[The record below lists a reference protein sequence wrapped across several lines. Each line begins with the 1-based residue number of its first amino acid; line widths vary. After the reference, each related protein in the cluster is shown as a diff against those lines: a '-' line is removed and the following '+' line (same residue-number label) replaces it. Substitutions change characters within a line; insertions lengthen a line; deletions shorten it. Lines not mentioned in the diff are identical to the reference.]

1 MRLVYRDKGCAVCLA
16 AGIQAIYKYHE
27 DSNRFEGAHIIAF
40 AYHNLVSRYLCISPL
55 SLTYSVIVKW
65 DARRYS
71 ALVSDPFTDP
81 ANANSQFASPS
92 TRTEKNFRRI
102 NSLENGILLC
112 LEHHKDY
119 DNFRF
124 AIHPKVKTPFL
135 PYTISN
141 FLLSRPINYLLSIQ
155 PLPRSK
161 ASK

>member
-1 MRLVYRDKGCAVCLA
+1 MRLINRDKGCAVCLA

-27 DSNRFEGAHIIAF
+27 DSNRYEGAHIIPL
-40 AYHNLVSRYLCISPL
+40 AYHNVVSRYLCNSPL

-65 DARRYS
+65 DSKGFS

-81 ANANSQFASPS
+81 ANANNPLASPS
-92 TRTEKNFRRI
+92 TRTKKDFRRI

-112 LEHHKDY
+112 LEHRQDY
-119 DNFRF
+119 DDFRF
-124 AIHPKVKTPFL
+124 AIHPEVKTHLL

-141 FLLSRPINYLLSIQ
+141 FLLSRPTRYSLFIQ

-161 ASK
+161 TSK